1 MTVPYDDD
9 PLERVGVLA
18 DPVRRALYRYVV
30 TSPEPV
36 GREEAAE
43 SLGLPR
49 PRTKFHLDRLVDAG
63 LLDVVFRRLTGRT
76 GPGAGRPSKLY
87 LRSDRQVSISLPQ
100 RRYDLASEV
109 LAQAV
114 ERAAATDASVTE
126 AMRAVAHEVGRSLG
140 DQSGAGADLES
151 LGEVLDVQGY
161 ETRVEG
167 GELCLG
173 NCPFD
178 RLAREHTELACG
190 MNLALIE
197 GVVEALPVRGATA
210 RLQPEDGFCCV
221 RVG

>member
-1 MTVPYDDD
+1 MPADFDDQLD
-9 PLERVGVLA
+9 SVGVLA
-18 DPVRRALYRYVV
+18 DPVRRALYRYVS
-30 TSPEPV
+30 TSPDPV

-49 PRTKFHLDRLVDAG
+49 PRTKFHLDRLVEAG

-87 LRSDRQVSISLPQ
+87 LRAQRQVSISLPE

-109 LAQAV
+109 LARAID
-114 ERAAATDASVTE
+114 RAAASGASITE
-126 AMRAVAHEVGRSLG
+126 SVRQVAHEVGRSIG
-140 DQSGAGADLES
+140 ETGTDSRPGMSGLSDA
-151 LGEVLDVQGY
+151 LDAQGY
-161 ETRVEG
+161 ETRVDA
-167 GELCLG
+167 GELCLA

-178 RLAREHTELACG
+178 RLAKEHTDLACG

-197 GVVEALPVRGATA
+197 GVIDGLPAPGATA

-221 RVG
+221 RVS